1 MKNFL
6 VNFMKILSPILQVT
20 HMLVSK
26 KMLVLQNK
34 VLIQTIR
41 MLDQQKDR
49 MLLCFYSKVD

>member
-1 MKNFL
+1 
-6 VNFMKILSPILQVT
+6 MKILSPILQVT

-34 VLIQTIR
+34 ALIQTIR

-49 MLLCFYSKVD
+49 MLLCFYSRVD